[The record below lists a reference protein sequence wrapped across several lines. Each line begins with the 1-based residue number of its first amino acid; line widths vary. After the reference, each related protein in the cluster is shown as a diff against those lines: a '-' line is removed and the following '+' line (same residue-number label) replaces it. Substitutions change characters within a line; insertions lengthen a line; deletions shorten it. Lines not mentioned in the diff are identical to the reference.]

1 MTTKAAHDTRCGPP
15 LTSSVDPQDSPYRFV
30 VAGLVLLLK
39 ASFGLSFFV
48 VGPIAPHIIEEYDIS
63 YSEAGLLTGLTLL
76 ATTLALPCS
85 MLVGRV
91 PLKVLIA
98 LGWFLAASPALT
110 LLAFD
115 YPVLLAT
122 RIMFGASIAILLP
135 SLGPLL
141 MYWFRPSELPL
152 VNGLSQA
159 SITLAMALSTFVAAP
174 MSEAIGWK
182 AALSVFGFFN
192 LAGAL
197 AWMTLG
203 RVGQS
208 AKSPVR
214 GLSLG
219 HAWRVMKSRPALL
232 LAAADA
238 GPVAQYTVLV
248 AWLPAFY
255 FEVHGISLV
264 QAGSMLSLLPLA
276 GFVALIAVGLISVRV
291 QRRRPFLLIPG
302 IMVGFAG
309 FGSFLLADS
318 SLVYVPLLLLGV
330 ASWLYVPVLLTV
342 PMELPR
348 MSPEQVSLM
357 WAAIMTVGGTLTFIA
372 PLAAGALT
380 DLTGSYLPGFS
391 LFAVLAWSLAVAGSR
406 LPETRPRRRGAI
418 RLIPA
423 PVDDDDDDDGP

>member
-1 MTTKAAHDTRCGPP
+1 M
-15 LTSSVDPQDSPYRFV
+15 DPQDSPYRFV
-30 VAGLVLLLK
+30 VAALFLLLK

-48 VGPIAPHIIEEYDIS
+48 VGPVAPYIIDDYDIS

-76 ATTLALPCS
+76 ATTLALPGS

-91 PLKVLIA
+91 PLKTLIA
-98 LGWFLAASPALT
+98 LGWLLCAAPAFT

-122 RIMFGASIAILLP
+122 RVLFGASIAILLP
-135 SLGPLL
+135 ALGPLL
-141 MYWFRPSELPL
+141 MYWFRPRELPL
-152 VNGLSQA
+152 VNGLGQA
-159 SITLAMALSTFVAAP
+159 AITLAMALSTFVAAP
-174 MSEAIGWK
+174 LSEALTWK
-182 AALSVFGFFN
+182 AALSIFGFVN

-197 AWMTLG
+197 AWMALG

-208 AKSPVR
+208 PRSPVR

-219 HAWRVMKSRPALL
+219 HAWRVMRSRPALL

-255 FEVHGISLV
+255 LEVHGIPLTR
-264 QAGSMLSLLPLA
+264 AGSMLSLLPLA
-276 GFVALIAVGLISVRV
+276 GFVALLAAGLISVRV
-291 QRRRPFLLIPG
+291 QQRRPFLLVPG
-302 IMVGFAG
+302 VLVGLAG
-309 FGSFLLADS
+309 FGSFLFADS
-318 SLVYVPLLLLGV
+318 SFVYVPLLLLGV
-330 ASWLYVPVLLTV
+330 ASWLYVPILLTV

-357 WAAIMTVGGTLTFIA
+357 WAAIMTVGGTLTFVA
-372 PLAAGALT
+372 PLTAGALT
-380 DLTGSYLPGFS
+380 DVTGSYLPGFA
-391 LFAVLAWSLAVAGSR
+391 LFAVLAWSLAVAGFL
-406 LPETRPRRRGAI
+406 LPEPRPRRFWVA

-423 PVDDDDDDDGP
+423 PAEDDDDDEDGP

>member
-1 MTTKAAHDTRCGPP
+1 MTTKAAHDTCCGPP
-15 LTSSVDPQDSPYRFV
+15 LTSSADPQDSPYRFV
-30 VAGLVLLLK
+30 VAALVLLLK
-39 ASFGLSFFV
+39 ATFGLSFFV
-48 VGPIAPHIIEEYDIS
+48 VGPVAPHIIDEYDIS

-98 LGWFLAASPALT
+98 GGWFLAAAPALT
-110 LLAFD
+110 LFAYD

-135 SLGPLL
+135 ALGPLL
-141 MYWFRPSELPL
+141 MYWFRPRELPL

-159 SITLAMALSTFVAAP
+159 SITLAMALSTFLAAP

-203 RVGQS
+203 RVGQR

-255 FEVHGISLV
+255 FEVHGIPLT

-276 GFVALIAVGLISVRV
+276 GFVALIAAGLISVRV

-318 SLVYVPLLLLGV
+318 SFVYVPLLLLGV

-372 PLAAGALT
+372 PLTAGALT
-380 DLTGSYLPGFS
+380 DLTGSYLPGFA

-406 LPETRPRRRGAI
+406 LPEPQRRLGAI

-423 PVDDDDDDDGP
+423 PDDDDDDDDGP